1 MKIAQIGNRNTGL
14 ESSRQIQ
21 ASMDLVNSS
30 EVVSDIHAGKLALV
44 IFRPNLSKAV
54 VQEMLDHQA
63 TDMDIINYFM
73 NQRFSEFSDA
83 VMIHAKLDH
92 EFVNELYGREAGVI
106 KTMQGRRAYPG
117 GSKVE
122 GISNSWDDFLR
133 LMTSGISTL
142 VLLRGELANATD
154 RIREAIGSHQDL
166 ERRNE
171 GLPHKAFGIRAAYAR
186 SAYNNLIHGSD
197 SPEDTLGELQVFSR
211 YLERFMDR
219 EAKP

>member
-1 MKIAQIGNRNTGL
+1 
-14 ESSRQIQ
+14 
-21 ASMDLVNSS
+21 MDLVNSN
-30 EVVSDIHAGKLALV
+30 EVMSDIRAGKLALI
-44 IFRPNLSKAV
+44 IFRPNLSRAV
-54 VQEMLDHQA
+54 VQDMLDHQA
-63 TDMDIINYFM
+63 SDMDIINYFM
-73 NQRFSEFSDA
+73 NQKFLEFSDA

-106 KTMQGRRAYPG
+106 KTMQGRRAYPE

-122 GISNSWDDFLR
+122 GISNSWDDFLH

-142 VLLRGELANATD
+142 ALLRGGITDATG

-171 GLPHKAFGIRAAYAR
+171 GLSHNAYGIRASYAR
-186 SAYNNLIHGSD
+186 NAYNNLIHGSD
-197 SPEDTLGELQVFSR
+197 SPADTLGELQVFNR
-211 YLERFMDR
+211 YLERFMDG